1 MDQPVNGKT
10 TVVLTGATA
19 GIGRALAHALAA
31 RDVVVLGCGR
41 DPTALAELRAALG
54 PPHAFAAVDI
64 ARPDD
69 VQRWADDILAA
80 HGAPD
85 LLVNC
90 AAVINPLAPLW
101 QQSAA
106 DIDRVVDI
114 NLKGTISTI
123 RAFVPAMIARG
134 RGVIVNF
141 SSGWGQSVDPDVTP
155 YCATK
160 WAIEGLTRG
169 LALEL
174 PAGLAAVA
182 LSPGVVDTAMLRACL
197 PDVAAPTPEAWAR
210 LAAPQLLALDRR
222 HNGRS
227 ITISD

>member
-1 MDQPVNGKT
+1 MNGKT

-31 RDVVVLGCGR
+31 RDVVVL
-41 DPTALAELRAALG
+41 A
-54 PPHAFAAVDI
+54 
-64 ARPDD
+64 
-69 VQRWADDILAA
+69 
-80 HGAPD
+80 
-85 LLVNC
+85 
-90 AAVINPLAPLW
+90 
-101 QQSAA
+101 
-106 DIDRVVDI
+106 
-114 NLKGTISTI
+114 
-123 RAFVPAMIARG
+123 
-134 RGVIVNF
+134 
-141 SSGWGQSVDPDVTP
+141 
-155 YCATK
+155 K

-174 PAGLAAVA
+174 PSDLAAVA

-227 ITISD
+227 ITISA